1 MVMRLRVGDAEAD
14 RDDVEER
21 RVGEFC
27 APTVEIVPGMEDELE
42 LARAG
47 VIRTYQRLV
56 GAAVCVGC
64 EISDKL
70 ALRSVR
76 QLVKLDPD
84 AFGRSADRDVEDMGR
99 NAGQNL
105 LPRRFKRFPR
115 GGRRHPSIAPAR
127 VGQSLSSC
135 MIDMAAE
142 PSLAIANCSD
152 A

>member
-1 MVMRLRVGDAEAD
+1 MVMRLGVGDTKPD

-27 APTVEIVPGMEDELE
+27 APAVEIVPGVEDELE

-70 ALRSVR
+70 ALRSAR
-76 QLVKLDPD
+76 QLVKLHPD
-84 AFGRSADRDVEDMGR
+84 AFGRPADSYVEDMGR

-105 LPRRFKRFPR
+105 LPRRFKRPR
-115 GGRRHPSIAPAR
+115 EERA
-127 VGQSLSSC
+127 VTL
-135 MIDMAAE
+135 
-142 PSLAIANCSD
+142 L
-152 A
+152 